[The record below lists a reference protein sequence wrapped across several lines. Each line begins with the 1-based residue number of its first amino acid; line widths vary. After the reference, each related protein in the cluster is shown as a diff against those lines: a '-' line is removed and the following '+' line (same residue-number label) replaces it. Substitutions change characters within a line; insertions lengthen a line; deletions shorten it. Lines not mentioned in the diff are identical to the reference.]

1 MSSEI
6 GRNVQGSARGGVHGE
21 ECTGR
26 SIRGGVHGEECTGR
40 SARGGV
46 HGEECTGR
54 SEREGPKAGCKGH
67 LQRTGDQQ
75 VKWESVQMEH
85 S

>member
-6 GRNVQGSARGGVHGE
+6 GRNVQGSARGGAD
-21 ECTGR
+21 R
-26 SIRGGVHGEECTGR
+26 KECTGR
-40 SARGGV
+40 SAQGGADR
-46 HGEECTGR
+46 EECTGR

-67 LQRTGDQQ
+67 LQRTGDQW
-75 VKWESVQMEH
+75 VKWESVQMER